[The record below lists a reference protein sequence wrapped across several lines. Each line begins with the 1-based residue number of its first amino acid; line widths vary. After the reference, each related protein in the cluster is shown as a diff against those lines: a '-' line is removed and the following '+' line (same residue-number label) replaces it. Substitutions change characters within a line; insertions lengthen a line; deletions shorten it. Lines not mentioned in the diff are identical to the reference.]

1 MSGRIRPSKQLVW
14 TWVMD
19 ELGHIPPGSLEMVC
33 FYWAWQTVEK
43 DKASVVVH
51 VCLEGSALPPRPI
64 QGFTS
69 TAQLHEAPS
78 RECYRHESL
87 IVQTRGRTSFPG

>member
-1 MSGRIRPSKQLVW
+1 MWPSKQLAW
-14 TWVMD
+14 AWVRD

-43 DKASVVVH
+43 DKARVAVH
-51 VCLEGSALPPRPI
+51 VCPEGPALPRPI
-64 QGFTS
+64 QDFTP
-69 TAQLHEAPS
+69 TAQLHEAPLQ
-78 RECYRHESL
+78 ECHSQESF